1 MEEGIAA
8 CVRAER
14 RGGGDAM
21 AHTQAE
27 SEKEARRK
35 DVGREKGWREVGKGD
50 GDLLSVAEQGLEELG
65 WR

>member
-1 MEEGIAA
+1 M
-8 CVRAER
+8 
-14 RGGGDAM
+14 
-21 AHTQAE
+21 TQEE